1 MTPFILLSLVAIASS
16 QPIDARIRDLADA
29 AFQDQEF
36 SGSQTLNCDGESLP
50 ENQCAYN
57 KVDAATTYPEA
68 LQILE
73 DFRIVRI
80 ADAAYQVYSGT
91 GCKCLSCTGSGV
103 AARQCA
109 YNQVMSTSSSEAANN
124 ILQHL
129 SGSSC
134 QNC

>member
-16 QPIDARIRDLADA
+16 QPLDARIRDLADA
-29 AFQDQEF
+29 AYQEF
-36 SGSQTLNCDGESLP
+36 SGSITLPCDGETLP
-50 ENQCAYN
+50 EDQCAYQ
-57 KVDAATTYPEA
+57 KVDAATTYAEA

-73 DFRIVRI
+73 LFRIQRI
-80 ADAAYQVYSGT
+80 ADAAFQVYSGT

-109 YNQVMSTSSSEAANN
+109 YNQVMSTTSSEAANN

-134 QNC
+134 QTC